1 MVVFFFCLFFF
12 FFCYFEQD
20 QMSGK
25 MLLFSTINFFVLF
38 KIVYFFKSISA
49 GSNSRVWDN
58 QQALLCVS
66 EHGREA

>member
-1 MVVFFFCLFFF
+1 
-12 FFCYFEQD
+12 
-20 QMSGK
+20 MSGK